1 MYTDVR
7 KYTNRLLDML
17 QDGELD
23 WELVCR
29 ECLSEMSEDAV
40 RDMCVTA
47 GFVEVDDDDCQDCL
61 NFSFK
66 TFGIYE
72 RVETGYI

>member
-7 KYTNRLLDML
+7 KYTNMLLDMI
-17 QDGELD
+17 QDGALD

-47 GFVEVDDDDCQDCL
+47 GFVEVDDDC
-61 NFSFK
+61 
-66 TFGIYE
+66 
-72 RVETGYI
+72 

>member
-7 KYTNRLLDML
+7 KYTNKLLDMI
-17 QDGELD
+17 QDGALD

-29 ECLSEMSEDAV
+29 ECLSEMYEKEK

-47 GFVEVDDDDCQDCL
+47 GFVEVDDDDC
-61 NFSFK
+61 
-66 TFGIYE
+66 
-72 RVETGYI
+72 

>member
-1 MYTDVR
+1 MYMDVR
-7 KYTNRLLDML
+7 KYTNKLLNMI
-17 QDGELD
+17 QDGALD

-47 GFVEVDDDDCQDCL
+47 GFVEVDDDDC
-61 NFSFK
+61 
-66 TFGIYE
+66 
-72 RVETGYI
+72 

>member
-1 MYTDVR
+1 MYMDVR
-7 KYTNRLLDML
+7 KYTNRLLEML
-17 QDGELD
+17 QDGALD

-47 GFVEVDDDDCQDCL
+47 GFVEVDDDDC
-61 NFSFK
+61 
-66 TFGIYE
+66 
-72 RVETGYI
+72 

>member
-7 KYTNRLLDML
+7 KYTNKLLDMI
-17 QDGELD
+17 QDGALD

-29 ECLSEMSEDAV
+29 ECLSEMSEGTV

-47 GFVEVDDDDCQDCL
+47 GFVEVDDDDC
-61 NFSFK
+61 
-66 TFGIYE
+66 
-72 RVETGYI
+72 

>member
-7 KYTNRLLDML
+7 KYTNMLLDKL
-17 QDGELD
+17 SYGELD

-47 GFVEVDDDDCQDCL
+47 GFVEVDDDC
-61 NFSFK
+61 
-66 TFGIYE
+66 
-72 RVETGYI
+72 

>member
-7 KYTNRLLDML
+7 KYTNKLLDMI
-17 QDGELD
+17 QDGALD

-40 RDMCVTA
+40 RNMCVTA
-47 GFVEVDDDDCQDCL
+47 GFVEVDDDAC
-61 NFSFK
+61 
-66 TFGIYE
+66 
-72 RVETGYI
+72 

>member
-1 MYTDVR
+1 MYMDVR
-7 KYTNRLLDML
+7 KYTNKLLDMI
-17 QDGELD
+17 QDGALD

-47 GFVEVDDDDCQDCL
+47 GFVEVDDDDC
-61 NFSFK
+61 
-66 TFGIYE
+66 
-72 RVETGYI
+72 